1 VQLNSASLRLKN
13 AIRDIPDFPQ
23 PGITFRDITPVIEEG
38 NLFRLAMTML
48 ADRYQR
54 RNIEVVVGIDARGF
68 IFGSALAYL
77 LGTGMVM
84 VRKKGK
90 LPFKTTS
97 VSYDLEYG
105 SNTVEMHVDSIK
117 PKQRVLV
124 IDDVLATGGTMAA
137 ACDLIRQSGGEII
150 EAAFLVELSFLKGA
164 EKIKPTPCYSLIQ
177 Y

>member
-1 VQLNSASLRLKN
+1 VQLNSAALRLKT
-13 AIRDIPDFPQ
+13 AIRDIPDFPK
-23 PGITFRDITPVIEEG
+23 PGITFRDITPVIENG
-38 NLFRLAMTML
+38 NLFRLAMTMM

-54 RNIEVVVGIDARGF
+54 RNIEVVAAIDARGF

-84 VRKKGK
+84 IRKKGK
-90 LPFKTTS
+90 LPYKTAS

-117 PKQRVLV
+117 PGQRVLV

-137 ACDLIRQSGGEII
+137 ACDLIRQAGGEII
-150 EAAFLVELSFLKGA
+150 ETAFLVELSFLKGA
-164 EKIKPTPCYSLIQ
+164 EKLKPLPIFSLIQ